1 MSLRAL
7 TGPAGRM
14 TTAFYAGLFFALG
27 AHLPFWP
34 IWLADWGLTQPQI
47 GALLGAA
54 ILVRVSAG
62 VGAPWLA
69 DFTGRRRTAL
79 ALLGA
84 VAATAFAAHALAP
97 GYAMLAAL
105 TFISAG
111 ALAGAMPIG
120 DALAG
125 AAARAHGFAYAQVR
139 AVGSAAFL
147 FANIACGWAMA
158 VWGSDAALW
167 WIVASLCLMTFAAMR
182 HPGGVRPPGGLAA
195 ERPRLAEAAALL
207 RRRPFLLAA
216 AAYALAQAS
225 HGPLYAYGS
234 LLWREQGLGEGAI
247 GALWAW
253 GVGVEVALM
262 LLIGGWLVR
271 RLGPW
276 GAYALAGGAA
286 AARWSAMALGPS
298 EVWLWFWQ
306 ATHAFSFAAAHLA
319 MVAFVGAAV
328 PDRLSASAQ
337 GLIGPGAGGVL
348 LAAATFA
355 SAALLPA
362 AGQGVYWIGA
372 ALGLGALAAALGLRR
387 CWRGE
392 PVV

>member
-14 TTAFYAGLFFALG
+14 TSAFYAGIFLALG

-34 IWLADWGLTQPQI
+34 IWLADWGLTQPQV

-62 VGAPWLA
+62 VGGPWLA

-79 ALLGA
+79 ALMGA
-84 VAATAFAAHALAP
+84 VGIAAFALHPLAP
-97 GYAMLAAL
+97 GYGTLAAL
-105 TFISAG
+105 TFISAA

-120 DALAG
+120 DALAS
-125 AAARAHGFAYAQVR
+125 AAARMHGFAYAQVR

-147 FANIACGWAMA
+147 FANIACGWAVA
-158 VWGSDAALW
+158 VWGSGAALW
-167 WIVASLCLMTFAAMR
+167 WIVASLCLMTVAAMR

-216 AAYALAQAS
+216 SAFALAQGA

-234 LLWREQGLGEGAI
+234 LLWREQGLSEGAI
-247 GALWAW
+247 GGLWAW
-253 GVGVEVALM
+253 GVAVEVALM

-271 RLGPW
+271 RCGAW

-286 AARWSAMALGPS
+286 AVRFAAMALGPS
-298 EVWLWFWQ
+298 EPWLWFWQ
-306 ATHAFSFAAAHLA
+306 ATHALSFAAAHLA
-319 MVAFVGAAV
+319 MVAFVSAAA

-337 GLIGPGAGGVL
+337 GLIGPGAGGIV
-348 LAAATFA
+348 LAAGTFGA
-355 SAALLPA
+355 AALLPA

-387 CWRGE
+387 SWDGGRI
-392 PVV
+392 V